1 MPLLPLCHHS
11 TAAKGRH
18 GRRRQR
24 SAAGLTCAQQQKAC
38 HFRLESWQNCPTYR
52 HFQLSTNYLSLISK
66 WALRTF
72 EPIKIKNY
80 YNQSKNHLM
89 GFTPRVE
96 SVSRILPSPPIYVRK
111 IWKDMR
117 WKARFQGYIFH
128 TISTLFELIHFLPR
142 KVVPRS

>member
-1 MPLLPLCHHS
+1 MVKIPTTLVGRNFESFLLDPLGLFLHHYLPLLPLCHHS

-18 GRRRQR
+18 GRPRQR
-24 SAAGLTCAQQQKAC
+24 SAAGLTCAQQQKAG

-111 IWKDMR
+111 I
-117 WKARFQGYIFH
+117 
-128 TISTLFELIHFLPR
+128 
-142 KVVPRS
+142 